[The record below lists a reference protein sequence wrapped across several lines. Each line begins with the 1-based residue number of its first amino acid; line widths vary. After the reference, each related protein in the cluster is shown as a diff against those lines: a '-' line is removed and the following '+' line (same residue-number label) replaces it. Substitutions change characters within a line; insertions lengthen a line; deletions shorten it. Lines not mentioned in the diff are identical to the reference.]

1 VPPTSVDI
9 VSTDVEVRDTPD
21 QRQFEA
27 YVDGELAGF
36 SAYELTDGGIMIMH
50 TEVDDAFEGQGV
62 GSAMVRQVLDLIRA
76 DGELKVTVL
85 CPFVNTWLRRHPD
98 YQELTRR

>member
-1 VPPTSVDI
+1 MPPASV
-9 VSTDVEVRDTPD
+9 VAMSADVVVRDNPE

-27 YVDGELAGF
+27 YVDDKLAGF
-36 SAYELTDGGIMIMH
+36 SAYDLTDGGIMIMH

-62 GSAMVRQVLDLIRA
+62 GSAMVRQMLDQIRA
-76 DGELKVTVL
+76 DGARKVTVL
-85 CPFVNTWLRRHPD
+85 CPFVNMWLRRHPD